1 MCAGDS
7 ALFRAEIDYPP
18 PAHIITDRH
27 TAVQFNKYKNPIKF
41 FLIGFFVVR
50 DSRAVLL
57 T

>member
-18 PAHIITDRH
+18 AHIITDRY